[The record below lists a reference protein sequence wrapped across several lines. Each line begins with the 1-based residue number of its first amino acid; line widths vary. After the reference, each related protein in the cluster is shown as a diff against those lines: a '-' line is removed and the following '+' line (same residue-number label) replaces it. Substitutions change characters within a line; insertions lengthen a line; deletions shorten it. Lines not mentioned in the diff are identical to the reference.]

1 MICDSVAVS
10 VVCFIDA
17 VVVAIYDNVL
27 SCWVIAEI
35 WAGCEPCDFAVLVCV
50 LGFAWLV
57 LITLMYWYLCFRF
70 WMRGCCGVNCCLIGW
85 SCCNLV
91 VSGQAILFWF
101 PGCGIDLFGCAY

>member
-17 VVVAIYDNVL
+17 VVVVIYDNVL
-27 SCWVIAEI
+27 SCWIIAEI

-57 LITLMYWYLCFRF
+57 LITLM
-70 WMRGCCGVNCCLIGW
+70 
-85 SCCNLV
+85 
-91 VSGQAILFWF
+91 
-101 PGCGIDLFGCAY
+101 